1 MILRHLRVVIA
12 LLFLVLAAMGAGQ
25 GVSQAA
31 TVGSPTSGQ
40 LGIKLLQVPSS
51 EASDPRALEYIID
64 RLAPGTV
71 IHRQFEV
78 TNLGSVPLN
87 VTVYPAAA
95 TISNGSFQFDAGH
108 TQNEMTT
115 WVSISH
121 GALTVAP
128 HANAT
133 LVATVTVPRTAPSGS
148 QYGVIWAQVASTGAG
163 NVKLVSRVGV
173 RLYLSIGAGGAAA
186 PNFTLGTP
194 VASRTSA
201 GAPVIRV
208 PVDNTG
214 GLALDVKGTLQLSGG
229 PGGVSAGPFSAST
242 IVTIAPGQSAPDTF
256 KLSSS
261 LPNGPWQATF
271 TMVSG
276 LLTKTVK
283 ATVDFSGVT
292 TTTAVT
298 TRHSFPVVPVA
309 GGAAAV
315 VLLAIVALLVTRSR
329 RRTMR
334 VRSS

>member
-1 MILRHLRVVIA
+1 MILRHLRLAVA
-12 LLFLVLAAMGAGQ
+12 LFFLVLAAMGAGQ
-25 GVSQAA
+25 GVSRAA
-31 TVGSPTSGQ
+31 TAPAGQ

-51 EASDPRALEYIID
+51 EANDPRALEYIID

-78 TNLGSVPLN
+78 SNLGGIPLH
-87 VTVYPAAA
+87 VSVYPAAA
-95 TISNGSFQFDAGH
+95 TVSTGSFQFDAGH

-115 WVSISH
+115 WVSVSR
-121 GALTVAP
+121 GTLTVAP
-128 HANAT
+128 HGNAT
-133 LVATVTVPRTAPSGS
+133 LMATVAVPRTAPSGS
-148 QYGVIWAQVASTGAG
+148 QYGVIWAQVSSGGGG
-163 NVKLVSRVGV
+163 NVKLVSRVGI
-173 RLYLSIGAGGAAA
+173 RLYLSIGVGGAPA

-214 GLALDVKGTLQLSGG
+214 GLALDVKGTIRLSGG

-261 LPNGPWQATF
+261 LPNGPWQASF

-276 LLTKTVK
+276 LLTKTER
-283 ATVDFSGVT
+283 ATLDFNGVT
-292 TTTAVT
+292 TTAAT

-315 VLLAIVALLVTRSR
+315 ILIAIAALLVTRSR

-334 VRSS
+334 ARSS

>member
-1 MILRHLRVVIA
+1 MILRHLRAAAA
-12 LLFLVLAAMGAGQ
+12 LLFLTLAAVAAGQ

-31 TVGSPTSGQ
+31 TAGSPTSGQ
-40 LGIKLLQVPSS
+40 LGIKLLQVPAS
-51 EASDPRALEYIID
+51 EANDPRALEYIID
-64 RLAPGTV
+64 RLAPGAA
-71 IHRQFEV
+71 IHRKFSV
-78 TNLGSVPLN
+78 DNLGAVPLH

-95 TISNGSFQFDAGH
+95 TISNGTFQFDAGH

-115 WVSISH
+115 WVSVSQ

-128 HANAT
+128 HGNAT
-133 LVATVTVPRTAPSGS
+133 LVATVAVPRNAPSGS
-148 QYGVIWAQVASTGAG
+148 QYGVIWAQVSSSGAG
-163 NVKLVSRVGV
+163 NVKLVSRVGI
-173 RLYLSIGAGGAAA
+173 RLYLSIGAGGAPA

-201 GAPVIRV
+201 GTPVIRV

-214 GLALDVKGTLQLSGG
+214 GLALDVKGTIRLSGG

-242 IVTIAPGQSAPDTF
+242 IVTIAPGQSAPDIF

-261 LPNGPWQATF
+261 LPNGPWQASF

-276 LLTKTVK
+276 LLTKTAK
-283 ATVDFSGVT
+283 ATLDFTAVT
-292 TTTAVT
+292 TTAAT

-309 GGAAAV
+309 GGAAV
-315 VLLAIVALLVTRSR
+315 VIVLVIAALLVTRSW

-334 VRSS
+334 ARSS